1 MYKINLITVVIVIG
15 LKMQVASFNLL
26 KKIAIDARLVIGY
39 SYIQIIA
46 SVEHASSILLKMILK
61 AVALY
66 RMMNTE

>member
-15 LKMQVASFNLL
+15 LKKQVASFNLL

-46 SVEHASSILLKMILK
+46 SMEHA
-61 AVALY
+61 
-66 RMMNTE
+66 